1 MKKLRINY
9 KELFFKYLSAI
20 YYIGN
25 FKFKIRDYM
34 IAIDFYQR
42 AIDIDWNCKYAYNDF
57 GIIYKNVKNDTK
69 VLEFQ

>member
-1 MKKLRINY
+1 
-9 KELFFKYLSAI
+9 
-20 YYIGN
+20 
-25 FKFKIRDYM
+25 M